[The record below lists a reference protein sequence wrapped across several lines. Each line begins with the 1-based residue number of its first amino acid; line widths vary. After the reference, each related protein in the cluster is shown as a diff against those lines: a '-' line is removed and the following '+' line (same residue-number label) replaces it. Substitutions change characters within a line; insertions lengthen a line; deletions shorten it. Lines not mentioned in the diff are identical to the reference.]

1 VKGRTQTMTF
11 TCEGKN
17 TNIDFYLKGRT
28 QTITF
33 TCEGKNT
40 NKLFLPVKGRT
51 QTNFYLQREEHKQ

>member
-1 VKGRTQTMTF
+1 V
-11 TCEGKN
+11 
-17 TNIDFYLKGRT
+17 KGRT

-51 QTNFYLQREEHKQ
+51 QTITFTCKGKNTNNDFYL